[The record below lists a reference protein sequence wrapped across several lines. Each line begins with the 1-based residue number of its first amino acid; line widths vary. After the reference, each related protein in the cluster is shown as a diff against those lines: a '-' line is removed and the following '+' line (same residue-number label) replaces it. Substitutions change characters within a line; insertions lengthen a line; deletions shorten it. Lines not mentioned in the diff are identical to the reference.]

1 MTGGNA
7 LILQRFCITYLAYLV
22 ICFGADYLLRHYSDV
37 SLYELLS
44 FFAVIEAL
52 RYTARRTN
60 WDAVGEITSLGY
72 WKLAACMAG
81 FLLLARLALAMLDN
95 LIFYERQDLGIPTL
109 EHALAFFGI
118 GAVLWTLLIRLLFP
132 WLVKRNRRHSQ
143 LERILKSKND

>member
-1 MTGGNA
+1 M
-7 LILQRFCITYLAYLV
+7 
-22 ICFGADYLLRHYSDV
+22 ADYLLRHFSNV
-37 SLYELLS
+37 SLYALLC

-60 WDAVGEITSLGY
+60 WDAVGEITGLGY

-81 FLLLARLALAMLDN
+81 FLLLARLALAILDN
-95 LIFYERQDLGIPTL
+95 LIFYEGQDLEIPTL
-109 EHALAFFGI
+109 DQALAFIGI

-143 LERILKSKND
+143 LERIFRSKND